1 MAGSTKIQGLDKG
14 TLPDGSK
21 ARRMVSGVISAAEI
35 WRTS

>member
-1 MAGSTKIQGLDKG
+1 VQGVGRG

-21 ARRMVSGVISAAEI
+21 ARGMASGIVSPAEI